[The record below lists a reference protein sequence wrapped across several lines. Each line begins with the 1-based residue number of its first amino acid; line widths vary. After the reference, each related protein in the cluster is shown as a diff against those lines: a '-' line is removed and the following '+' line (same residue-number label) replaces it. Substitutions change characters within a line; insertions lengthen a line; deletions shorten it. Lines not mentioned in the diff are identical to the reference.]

1 MPSADFYR
9 GITTFLRWVIFTQAA
24 NFCRKLFNNTKSD
37 QSNVAQNRSHGDVNL
52 NIITRQEH
60 TISRAHISDNALKVL
75 YRLNK
80 HGYDAFLVGGGVRDL
95 LLDKEP
101 KDFDIA
107 TNATPEQIKQL
118 FRNCRLIGRR
128 FRLAHIMFG
137 REIIEVATFRG
148 HHQEPEKNQS
158 AQSKEGMLL
167 RDNVYGTVEEDA
179 ERRDFTINA
188 MYYNIADFSIHDYA
202 NGVADLK
209 AGVIRMIGDPET
221 RYREDPVRMIRAIRF
236 AAKLNMTIEPN
247 TAAPIKEL
255 VHLMSGVPGARL
267 FEESLKLL
275 QSGQGWATYQLLRE
289 YNLFSCLFPTVA
301 QYFTP
306 EQNSDVEKMAEI
318 VLKST
323 DKRINE
329 GKRINPAFMFA
340 AFLWYPLQYRAKELA
355 EARKLNHYDAI
366 MMASNDILDE
376 QVRHLAI
383 PRRHSAT
390 IRDIWQLQLRLT
402 RRSGKRAFQMLE
414 LNKFRAGFDM
424 LEMRG
429 KVEGGQA
436 KELAT
441 WWQEFQDSPSVHR
454 QNMVQSVGSEKP
466 SGRRR
471 KRPHSKRK
479 SSKPKAKE

>member
-1 MPSADFYR
+1 MSSK
-9 GITTFLRWVIFTQAA
+9 Q
-24 NFCRKLFNNTKSD
+24 SD
-37 QSNVAQNRSHGDVNL
+37 SNGEVTL

-60 TISRAHISDNALKVL
+60 AISRAHISENALKVL
-75 YRLNK
+75 YRLHN

-95 LLDKEP
+95 LLDKQP

-148 HHQEPEKNQS
+148 HHQEPEKNLS
-158 AQSKEGMLL
+158 AQSDQGMLL

-202 NGVADLK
+202 NGVRDLK
-209 AGVIRMIGDPET
+209 DGVIRMIGDPET

-236 AAKLNMTIEPN
+236 AAKLDMTIEPI
-247 TAAPIKEL
+247 TAKPIKEL
-255 VHLMSGVPGARL
+255 AHLMTSVPAARL

-275 QSGQGWATYQLLRE
+275 QSGQGWATYKLLRE
-289 YNLFSCLFPTVA
+289 YDLFSCMFPLV
-301 QYFTP
+301 
-306 EQNSDVEKMAEI
+306 EQHFSETEQPSDVEKMVEI

-340 AFLWYPLQYRAKELA
+340 AFLWYPLQARANEIMSH
-355 EARKLNHYDAI
+355 RKVSYYDAI
-366 MMASNDILDE
+366 MSASNFVLDE
-376 QVRHLAI
+376 QVRSLAI
-383 PRRHSAT
+383 PKRHTAT

-402 RRSGKRAFQMLE
+402 RRAGKRAFQLME

-429 KVEGGQA
+429 KIEGGEA
-436 KELAT
+436 EELAA
-441 WWQEFQDSPSVHR
+441 WWQEFQDSPPVHR
-454 QNMVQSVGSEKP
+454 QNMVQSINTGKP
-466 SGRRR
+466 ATRRR

-479 SSKPKAKE
+479 TTKTAKPQE